1 MVMIRIHAS
10 YGDKISPIGMHK
22 SFQCLDTL
30 GLLKMLL
37 LLPLLLQ
44 SVSFPMKLL
53 LLESLLQLLI
63 LTRTFAQ
70 PRPRHTLGPCRL
82 LKMLLLL
89 LLLPLLQSLLQLLIL
104 TRPFVHPCPRQTLKT
119 RPLILQLLVRVRIIH
134 TH

>member
-63 LTRTFAQ
+63 LTRPFA
-70 PRPRHTLGPCRL
+70 
-82 LKMLLLL
+82 
-89 LLLPLLQSLLQLLIL
+89 
-104 TRPFVHPCPRQTLKT
+104 HPCPRQTLKT